1 MLIYVRVHMCTYMGI
16 YMHIY
21 IYIIGVHPL
30 VYTFIA
36 TIIPKLLGQ
45 WRAPCAQLKVSSNGL
60 SPSHLTISH
69 LIGVPDGGALIP
81 LYCLF

>member
-1 MLIYVRVHMCTYMGI
+1 MYKYAYICAHAHVHVYG
-16 YMHIY
+16 Y
-21 IYIIGVHPL
+21 IYAHVHPL

>member
-1 MLIYVRVHMCTYMGI
+1 MCACTCARI
-16 YMHIY
+16 WVY
-21 IYIIGVHPL
+21 IYAHVHPL